1 MCVVETENRYLE
13 AGMEFGSFFIFVAWN
28 ALLLIIDVVGEK
40 GGLLFVLRA
49 DKKSLYFN

>member
-1 MCVVETENRYLE
+1 MVETENRYLE

-28 ALLLIIDVVGEK
+28 ALLIIDVVGEK

-49 DKKSLYFN
+49 DKKSL